1 MAIIDA
7 IWNWVMHHIDKLEP
21 WDAVG
26 FVGHFVFFL
35 RFVVQW
41 IETEKKQRSVIP
53 ISFWYLSLGGS
64 SICLAYALHVGRLV
78 FILAYSLNM
87 LIYLRN
93 LYHIYRRRRRKGLAG
108 GGAPTDG

>member
-1 MAIIDA
+1 MMAWIDSIRQWA
-7 IWNWVMHHIDKLEP
+7 MEVIHRLEP

-41 IETEKKQRSVIP
+41 IASERKQRSVIP
-53 ISFWYLSLGGS
+53 VAFWYLSLCGS
-64 SICLAYALHVGRLV
+64 AIVLVYAIHVRRLV

-87 LIYLRN
+87 IIYLRN
-93 LYHIYRRRRRKGLAG
+93 LYFIFRRRRRKGLGGVAG
-108 GGAPTDG
+108 

>member
-1 MAIIDA
+1 MDT
-7 IWNWVMHHIDKLEP
+7 IWNWLASHIHKLEA

-64 SICLAYALHVGRLV
+64 SICLVYALHVGRLV

-87 LIYLRN
+87 MIYVRN
-93 LYHIYRRRRRKGLAG
+93 LVHIYRRRRRKGLG
-108 GGAPTDG
+108 GGGGQAETNS